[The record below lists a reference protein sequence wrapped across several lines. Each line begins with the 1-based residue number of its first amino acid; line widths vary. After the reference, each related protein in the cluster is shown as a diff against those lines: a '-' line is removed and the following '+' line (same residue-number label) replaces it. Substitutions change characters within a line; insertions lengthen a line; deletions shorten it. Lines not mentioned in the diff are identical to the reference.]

1 LGSGSG
7 FCCVFEF
14 QVKIGF
20 NFQRNNPQFQVTFVL
35 GSNIQNIK
43 MDNGEI
49 NNQNFDSKEKECTMG
64 QITTKILFQ
73 EK

>member
-1 LGSGSG
+1 
-7 FCCVFEF
+7 
-14 QVKIGF
+14 
-20 NFQRNNPQFQVTFVL
+20 
-35 GSNIQNIK
+35 